1 MRPHSLEDYIG
12 QDHILGPGKPLR
24 RQIERDELTSIIL
37 WGPPGVGK
45 TTLAH
50 LIAHATR
57 CEFIPFSAVLSGIK
71 EIKAVMADAERLRRV
86 GRRTILF
93 VDEIHRFN
101 KAQQDAFLPYVERGD
116 IILIGATTENPSF
129 EIIAALLSRSR
140 VYALRALTVPE
151 IVTLLKRALP
161 LVNLRATDE
170 LLEQIGI
177 YSNGDGRQAYNT
189 LEAAAAASPSGE
201 LTEAALQ
208 DAMQRKVLL
217 YDKGGEEH
225 FNLVSALHKSV
236 RSSDPDAAL
245 YWLTRMLEAGEDRLY
260 IARRLVRMA
269 IEDIGLADPR
279 ALEQCIAVKEAVH
292 FLGIPEGDLALAQA
306 AIYLSVAPKSDAAYR
321 ALSAVKEDVEKTIAE
336 PVPMHLRNAP
346 TKSMKEWGYGEG
358 YQHAHKFENAIP
370 DMECLPPSL
379 AGRQY
384 YFPTDR
390 GIEKRIRERLEEIRK
405 AAGGGRVDGKWPH
418 ERFSDYGGTGPS
430 PQLLLVQFQI
440 NDGFLAGIERTEG
453 LGAARSA
460 LEVGLEF
467 VIHVGAQFE
476 KVIRAVFQGNEG
488 TDLQRLHV
496 LELHD
501 RAYHG
506 AVVRIGDRT
515 LHATGSAVFLGKTR
529 RCAGQKQ
536 EHHQPPRQ
544 CSCHVILP
552 LLGCGEGGIGSRRGS
567 GLFPVLVG
575 ILLLLFLDETL
586 FIFLVFVF
594 FFGRFQFQEGRSQ
607 SL

>member
-1 MRPHSLEDYIG
+1 VSLFDNTPPEPPLSHASPGTQRPLAERMRPHSLEDFIG
-12 QDHILGPGKPLR
+12 QDHILGAGKPLR

-50 LIAHATR
+50 LIAHVTK

-189 LEAAAAASPSGE
+189 LEAAAAASSSGE

-217 YDKGGEEH
+217 YDKSGEEH
-225 FNLVSALHKSV
+225 FNLISALHKSV

-306 AIYLSVAPKSDAAYR
+306 AIYLCVAPKSDAAYR
-321 ALSAVKEDVEKTIAE
+321 ALGAVKDDVERTIAE
-336 PVPMHLRNAP
+336 PVPMQLRNAP
-346 TKSMKEWGYGEG
+346 TKSMKAWGYGEG
-358 YQHAHKFENAIP
+358 YQHAHEVENAIP

-390 GIEKRIRERLEEIRK
+390 GMEKRIRERLEEIRRLRG
-405 AAGGGRVDGKWPH
+405 AG
-418 ERFSDYGGTGPS
+418 E
-430 PQLLLVQFQI
+430 
-440 NDGFLAGIERTEG
+440 
-453 LGAARSA
+453 
-460 LEVGLEF
+460 
-467 VIHVGAQFE
+467 
-476 KVIRAVFQGNEG
+476 
-488 TDLQRLHV
+488 
-496 LELHD
+496 
-501 RAYHG
+501 
-506 AVVRIGDRT
+506 
-515 LHATGSAVFLGKTR
+515 
-529 RCAGQKQ
+529 
-536 EHHQPPRQ
+536 
-544 CSCHVILP
+544 
-552 LLGCGEGGIGSRRGS
+552 
-567 GLFPVLVG
+567 
-575 ILLLLFLDETL
+575 
-586 FIFLVFVF
+586 
-594 FFGRFQFQEGRSQ
+594 
-607 SL
+607 